1 MVYRCTTGLY
11 WGFVLHLPVEGVVA
25 LVMAE
30 EVAKFTAIMFRLV
43 SKQWI
48 NNVVHEIDEIAICE
62 R

>member
-1 MVYRCTTGLY
+1 
-11 WGFVLHLPVEGVVA
+11 VEGVVA

-43 SKQWI
+43 SKRWI
-48 NNVVHEIDEIAICE
+48 NNVVHEIDEIAVCE